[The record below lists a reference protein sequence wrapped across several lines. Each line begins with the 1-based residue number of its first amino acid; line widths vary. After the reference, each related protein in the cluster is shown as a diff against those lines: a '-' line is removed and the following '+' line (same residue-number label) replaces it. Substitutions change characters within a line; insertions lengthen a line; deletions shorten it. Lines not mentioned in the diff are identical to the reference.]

1 MNTLIH
7 KFQTFTRMP
16 ARFQKGQ
23 VLIIV
28 TLAIVGIVAIIGL
41 ALDVGITFVEYARL
55 RRAVDAAA
63 LAAALQYRIG
73 ATSIDLEN
81 SADEFLKLNGIND
94 SFATVDTCATLPSLC
109 TTPPTKVVQVVAHAT
124 AQLAFLPVIGI
135 SQVPLTAMAQS
146 QAASVDV
153 VLVIDTSE
161 SMTFDNK
168 PPTGVTPPYPPAYK
182 AFDPSYCN
190 VDANGAPCQPFQG
203 LKDAAKLF
211 VSKLFFPYDRVA
223 IVDFNKAAT
232 LDLDWSS
239 NAGTIDAAIDALQVY
254 QATGDCPGTPCRK
267 YTPGHQDDPLYY
279 LGFDCTGWGV
289 GSDPEECTTT
299 NTGGG
304 LKLAGNEFA
313 TGQQDALWVAIL
325 LTDGGANSGGGAIV
339 SPGYACPPSTYWPQ
353 PFCRAPIATVRHC
366 ELDGTAQQAAH
377 LARCTTPAPAGEF
390 GDPTRLSLYAV
401 HGVWPGG
408 GVNDPTDWDAMD
420 YARDMA
426 DFVYIDQQALIFTI
440 GLGSEVTNTPF
451 GTPNAGE
458 QFLKYTARDGE
469 PDGGQYYFAPSG
481 ADLGAIF
488 QSIADNIATRLNK

>member
-1 MNTLIH
+1 
-7 KFQTFTRMP
+7 MP

-28 TLAIVGIVAIIGL
+28 TLAIVGIVAVIGL
-41 ALDVGITFVEYARL
+41 ALDVGITFVQYARL

-94 SFATVDTCATLPSLC
+94 SFATVTTCTDNPSLC
-109 TTPPTKVVQVVAHAT
+109 TNPPTKIVQVVGHAT

-168 PPTGVTPPYPPAYK
+168 PPTGMNPPYPPAYK

-190 VDANGAPCQPFQG
+190 VVANGAPCQPFQG

-239 NAGTIDAAIDALQVY
+239 NAGDIDTAIDALQVY
-254 QATGDCPGTPCRK
+254 QATGDCPGTPCRN
-267 YTPGHQDDPLYY
+267 YTAGHNDDPLYY
-279 LGFDCTGWGV
+279 LGFGCSSWTAPGD
-289 GSDPEECTTT
+289 DPEECTTT

-339 SPGYACPPSTYWPQ
+339 SPGYACPSSTYWPQ
-353 PFCRAPIATVRHC
+353 PFCRDPNALVRHC
-366 ELDGTAQQAAH
+366 ELDGTPEQAAH
-377 LARCTTPAPAGEF
+377 LLRCTTPAPAGEF
-390 GDPTRLSLYAV
+390 GDPNRLSLLGSGN
-401 HGVWPGG
+401 HGIWPGG
-408 GVNDPTDWDAMD
+408 GLDDAADWDAMD

-426 DFVYIDQQALIFTI
+426 DFVYIDQQALIFSI
-440 GLGSEVTNTPF
+440 GLGNDVTHTPF
-451 GTPNAGE
+451 GTADAGA
-458 QFLKYTARDGE
+458 QFLKYAARDGE
-469 PDGGQYYFAPSG
+469 PNGGQYYFAPSG